1 MALNNGFTFDGVR
14 KDYVMTIG
22 KKRTYWAPIRR
33 DFITVPNR
41 PGALLKDT
49 TTDVRTVEVDIEIS
63 AISAEELRK
72 NSEDLADWLLTD
84 DAKELIFDDEPDR
97 VYFAVVD
104 GSFSPSEIVSHGYG
118 TITFVCPD
126 PYKYGAEE
134 TEQWPILDTLKQDFA
149 GKVAGSTVENP
160 HIAVTNNGS
169 SSAVNSSLRVP
180 GDNSGVVESSTLYS
194 ALQALGGA
202 TYPATVGID
211 KGIGQHLFSFD
222 LIAAIERQYG
232 VIPVATQAEKVS
244 WLKANIKKL
253 TANWHGKGTN
263 KMANPNGKADFVGKV
278 AGSVTANPHLYS
290 YSVISPSSLL
300 VPNAAGWESQANIS
314 QASYDRIKT
323 LDGQTTTGGQGSVS
337 GSIGQ
342 QIFSFNLIEYIKR
355 KYGYTPTTQWI
366 KDNSQRVK
374 LTWHGRGTGP
384 SGNRAN
390 LNLWS
395 GESNTWTASFASH
408 TSGNISP
415 LAYDSYSF
423 QSRITNDG
431 FLHFSVNAE
440 ASNGTIASTIETDFV
455 ELEVELKPGADK
467 ANVTMWN
474 SSSNSWDSPSSS
486 HSNKTITSINRSST
500 SANVR
505 IDSNGFVHFL
515 AYAEPSNGIAAST
528 IETDYI
534 ELLIDVNLTYS
545 PSFVN
550 VEGTVDTPPTFTVT
564 LKDPVTYLDIIG
576 ERDYMRIGRPV
587 NIDEL
592 AVPER
597 QLILHDT
604 MSTMTGWGDAQ
615 SSDIDGGVVS
625 GTMTSDGN
633 KFVATS
639 VGTGSQWHGP
649 AKIKSLGQ
657 SLTDFHVS
665 FQPILDNDELYKI
678 GRIELYLLD
687 ANKKAVGKLAIKDIS
702 KGQGGNYA
710 ELRVGDTTV
719 NNFLISDYGTNW
731 NTWHNFNGLLELT
744 KKGNKW
750 SAYVCKFINGDRNN
764 RTSRMFVEWEDKEN
778 QFTRSVAYVVVHI
791 GTNGTSVPSRMSIQD
806 LQVFKVN
813 TATTGQIPYIGYTGD
828 VFEFDHATSAIY
840 LNGDFFMRK
849 DFGSRFFNLR
859 PGENSVVFNPSSAI
873 ESVKTTWRS
882 RYK

>member
-1 MALNNGFTFDGVR
+1 MALNNGFTFNGVR

-84 DAKELIFDDEPDR
+84 DAKELVFDDEPDR
-97 VYFAVVD
+97 VYYAVVD

-118 TITFVCPD
+118 TITFVCAD
-126 PYKYGAEE
+126 PYKYGAEQS
-134 TEQWPILDTLKQDFA
+134 EQWPILDTLKQDFA

-160 HIAVTNNGS
+160 HVFKRTSTNNGQTLFAP
-169 SSAVNSSLRVP
+169 SAFTYEDPAYSDLATIGGGLRT
-180 GDNSGVVESSTLYS
+180 SGRT
-194 ALQALGGA
+194 GA
-202 TYPATVGID
+202 GHME
-211 KGIGQHLFSFD
+211 QHLMSFD
-222 LIAAIERQYG
+222 LITAIERQYG
-232 VIPVATQAEKVS
+232 VIPVATQAEKVV
-244 WLKANIKKL
+244 WLKANIAKL
-253 TANWHGKGTN
+253 TANWYGKGTN
-263 KMANPNGKADFVGKV
+263 KMVNPNGKADFAGKV
-278 AGSVTANPHLYS
+278 AGSTVENPHTTKHGGGSALL
-290 YSVISPSSLL
+290 IPSS
-300 VPNAAGWESQANIS
+300 ASFTESS
-314 QASYDRIKT
+314 QLSYDFMSSLNGVVSSLPI
-323 LDGQTTTGGQGSVS
+323 TTNGNMAQRL
-337 GSIGQ
+337 
-342 QIFSFNLIEYIKR
+342 FSFNLIEYIKR
-355 KYGYTPTTQWI
+355 KYGYTPTAQWLR
-366 KDNSQRVK
+366 DNTQRVK
-374 LTWHGRGTGP
+374 FRWFGKGSGPTGNKAYLKVWADNTKTWDVYKD
-384 SGNRAN
+384 
-390 LNLWS
+390 
-395 GESNTWTASFASH
+395 H
-408 TSGNISP
+408 TSGSITELFYESW
-415 LAYDSYSF
+415 SF
-423 QSRITNDG
+423 SSRITDDG
-431 FLHFSVNAE
+431 FIHFLTHAE

-455 ELEVELKPGADK
+455 ELEVELKPGVDK
-467 ANVTMWN
+467 ATLTV
-474 SSSNSWDSPSSS
+474 WDAY
-486 HSNKTITSINRSST
+486 T
-500 SANVR
+500 SAWNPNPLQYHNNNTISKMTGTSTNASIRV
-505 IDSNGFVHFL
+505 DSAGFVHFL

-550 VEGTVDTPPTFTVT
+550 VEGTVDTPPTFSVT

-604 MSTMTGWGDAQ
+604 MSTMTGWVDAQ

-764 RTSRMFVEWEDKEN
+764 RTSRMLVEWEDKEN

-791 GTNGTSVPSRMSIQD
+791 GTNGTSIPSRMSIQD

-828 VFEFDHATSAIY
+828 VFEFDHETSAIY

-859 PGENSVVFNPSSAI
+859 PGANAVVFNPSSAI

-882 RYK
+882 RYR